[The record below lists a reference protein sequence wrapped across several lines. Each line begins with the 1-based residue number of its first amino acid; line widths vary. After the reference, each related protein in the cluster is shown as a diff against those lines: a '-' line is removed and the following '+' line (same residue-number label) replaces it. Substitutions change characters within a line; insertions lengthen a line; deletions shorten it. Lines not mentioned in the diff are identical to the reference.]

1 MRCARLRP
9 APGRSPDP
17 VRHPRHRGDGRA
29 RPPCPSVEIG
39 RDIERLQVV
48 ERQIAGRGRFFI
60 DFACS
65 EQRLAI
71 DTVISRKRV
80 GEVDAERRGA

>member
-1 MRCARLRP
+1 MDA
-9 APGRSPDP
+9 
-17 VRHPRHRGDGRA
+17 
-29 RPPCPSVEIG
+29 I
-39 RDIERLQVV
+39 
-48 ERQIAGRGRFFI
+48 GRFFI